1 MFLLDISFRQ
11 GPGRS
16 QVLKLIIYPF
26 TVVHD
31 GLFHDFFYDLIYDF
45 MIFMIYVRSPSNLMG
60 SCLCHL

>member
-45 MIFMIYVRSPSNLMG
+45 MIFMIYVVYDKVNSTRKK
-60 SCLCHL
+60 CQ